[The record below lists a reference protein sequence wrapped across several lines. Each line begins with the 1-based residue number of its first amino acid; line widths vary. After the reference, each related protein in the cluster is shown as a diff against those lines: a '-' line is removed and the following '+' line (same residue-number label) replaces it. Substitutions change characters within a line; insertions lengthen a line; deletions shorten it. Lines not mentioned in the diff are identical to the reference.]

1 MEEKKKKELSKNLHK
16 LIKIHPRIC
25 HSHDAMPMSFYS
37 PFDISATETQWQ
49 LLQAPKKRL
58 ELQLQ

>member
-1 MEEKKKKELSKNLHK
+1 MEGGKKLSKNVQK

-25 HSHDAMPMSFYS
+25 HSHDAMPMPFYS
-37 PFDISATETQWQ
+37 AFDISATETRWQ